1 MLEPPP
7 RGSLLTGP
15 DPRLNRVRALRAAE
29 RELLAS
35 QQAARRA
42 LDVINAY
49 ETRHGEEPLTR

>member
-7 RGSLLTGP
+7 LGSLLTAP
-15 DPRLNRVRALRAAE
+15 DPRLNRVGALRAAE
-29 RELLAS
+29 QEMLAS

-49 ETRHGEEPLTR
+49 EAQHGETPLTR

>member
-7 RGSLLTGP
+7 LGSLLTAPG
-15 DPRLNRVRALRAAE
+15 PRLNVWALRAAE
-29 RELLAS
+29 QELLAS